1 MKRFLLALF
10 ASISLLHA
18 QEGSPSP
25 APSAAPETDTAAEAS
40 ARSAALELAGA
51 FSNDGYKIRDG
62 YYFGTLEP
70 GKSTLLEVNLF
81 AGDEYWFCA
90 AGNAPCRK
98 LDVVVYNEKG
108 APVEQQSYVD
118 GTKTA
123 AGVVAGASGKYFVK
137 VTLAEGEKSTFC
149 LIYCYK

>member
-1 MKRFLLALF
+1 MKRFFLVLL

-18 QEGSPSP
+18 QEASPTP
-25 APSAAPETDTAAEAS
+25 APSTTPVTDTAAEAS

-62 YYFGTLEP
+62 YYFGALEP
-70 GKSTLLEVNLF
+70 GKSTLIEVNLF
-81 AGDEYWFCA
+81 AGNEYWFCA

-98 LDVVVYNEKG
+98 LDVVVYSENG

-123 AGVVAGASGKYFVK
+123 AGVVADASGKYFVK
-137 VTLAEGEKSTFC
+137 ITLAEGEKSTFC